1 MNDISIKRRALELL
15 YLMCTEKTS
24 TRIVEELLG
33 YAEGKTKIVF
43 DFLIEWAD
51 LQIKEE
57 LVLKIAILSERFA
70 ENLIWYIDIVIRLVN
85 SSGEYVTEDI
95 WFRII

>member
-1 MNDISIKRRALELL
+1 MNDISIKRRALDLL

-33 YAEGKTKIVF
+33 YAE
-43 DFLIEWAD
+43 EWAD
-51 LQIKEE
+51 IQIKEE
-57 LVLKIAILSERFA
+57 LVLKIAILAERFA
-70 ENLIWYIDIVIRLVN
+70 ENLIWYIDIVVRLVN

>member
-1 MNDISIKRRALELL
+1 MNDISIKRRALDLL

-33 YAEGKTKIVF
+33 YAE
-43 DFLIEWAD
+43 EWAD
-51 LQIKEE
+51 IQIKEE
-57 LVLKIAILSERFA
+57 LVLKISILAERFA
-70 ENLIWYIDIVIRLVN
+70 ENLIWYIDIVVRLVN